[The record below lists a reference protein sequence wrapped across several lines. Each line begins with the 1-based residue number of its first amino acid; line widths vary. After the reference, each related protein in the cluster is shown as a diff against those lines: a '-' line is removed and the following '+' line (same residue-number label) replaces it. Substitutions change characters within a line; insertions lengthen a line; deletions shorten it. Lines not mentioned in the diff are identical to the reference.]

1 MEREALRLR
10 TDTVPLR
17 VCVCVCV
24 CVCER
29 EKKVDT
35 CMLDANQE
43 MSCTYLAWKSYPAV
57 GNEQQIMSDIS
68 Q

>member
-1 MEREALRLR
+1 MERDALRVR

-17 VCVCVCV
+17 V